1 MREIILKELH
11 IENFQKFRNET
22 FEFGE
27 RETHV
32 LGENRAGKTTI
43 QSAMSWL
50 LFGKDCY
57 GQTDTGRGAFDIKRR
72 IDGKT
77 VDHADVLVSG
87 VFLIDGKLTSLKR
100 ILHENWNKKKEYVG
114 DETQCFVDETPY
126 KVGEYQSFISSIIN
140 EEEFRMITNVDYF
153 LTLPTQFQRNYLC
166 TMGGVRTVEDIC
178 KNNTEWAKFLD
189 LISGKSLEDAL
200 KQISY
205 EKKELRKK
213 YDKVEPGI
221 QSLEKV
227 KPEAL
232 DWEAL
237 KLEKETI
244 NSQLEAVNDSLSD
257 TNKME
262 ASKQAEIKD
271 IMEQVSAKRKE
282 FFNITNELQS
292 LKQKAVTARKEENY
306 QKDEERR
313 TKSNRLAE
321 LTSERDSLKLSITSL
336 ELTAKKRD
344 KEMFELMEEYNK
356 TNASVF
362 ESSESETICPLLKNH
377 LCNSPEL
384 LTYIEKNREK
394 AETDFNIKKK
404 QKVDS
409 ILEEGKAKR
418 KEKEH
423 AESELK
429 QAQVKL
435 TSLKNEIEALQTII
449 NSMPVYADC
458 AITEDEIVIPNK
470 ALYEQKRIDINKEI
484 AELEGLLKSKE
495 TSQNPDNSV
504 LLQKRAGLNQ
514 QLEVVIRKLS
524 VKEQIDKIAKEIHDL
539 NEEGKRLAG
548 QITELENKEFTAKE
562 INRAVVEDATERV
575 NKLFEMTHWEMF
587 EQQNNGGYAEVC
599 KPTIGGVSRS
609 LNYEAK
615 INIGIDICNAIA
627 RFKGVSAPLFID
639 NHESV
644 NESLTVIGQVIK
656 NYVAPKGTKLNIKI
670 IS

>member
-1 MREIILKELH
+1 MKSIILKELH

-27 RETHV
+27 SETHIS
-32 LGENRAGKTTI
+32 GENRAGKTTI
-43 QSAMSWL
+43 QSAMLWL

-72 IDGKT
+72 VEGKT

-87 VFLIDGKLTSLKR
+87 VFLIDGKVTNLKR
-100 ILHENWNKKKEYVG
+100 ILHENWNKKNEYMG

-126 KVGEYQSFISSIIN
+126 KVGEYQSFISSVIN
-140 EEEFRMITNVDYF
+140 EEEFRMITNIDYF
-153 LTLPTQFQRNYLC
+153 LSLPAQFQRNYLC
-166 TMGGVRTVEDIC
+166 TMGGVRTVADIC
-178 KNNTEWAKFLD
+178 KDNTSWSKFLD

-213 YDKVEPGI
+213 YDKIEPGI

-227 KPEAL
+227 KPEVL

-237 KLEKETI
+237 KLEKDAI
-244 NSQLEAVNDSLSD
+244 SSQLEIVNDSLSD
-257 TNKME
+257 TNKLE
-262 ASKQAEIKD
+262 ASKQMEIKD
-271 IMEQVSAKRKE
+271 LMEQVSVKRKE
-282 FFNITNELQS
+282 FYNTTNELQS

-313 TKSNRLAE
+313 AKSNRLTE
-321 LTSERDSLKLSITSL
+321 LISERDSLMLSITSL
-336 ELTAKKRD
+336 GFTAKKRAE
-344 KEMFELMEEYNK
+344 EMLELMEEYNK
-356 TNASVF
+356 MNASAF
-362 ESSESETICPLLKNH
+362 ESSESETMCPLLKSH
-377 LCNSPEL
+377 VCNSPEL
-384 LTYIEKNREK
+384 LVYIEKNREK
-394 AETDFNIKKK
+394 AEADFNIKKK
-404 QKVDS
+404 QKIDS

-423 AESELK
+423 AESEL
-429 QAQVKL
+429 VKAETNL

-458 AITEDEIVIPNK
+458 AIAEHEIVIPNK
-470 ALYEQKRIDINKEI
+470 ATYEQKRLEINKEI
-484 AELEGLLKSKE
+484 AELEELLKSKE
-495 TSQNPDNSV
+495 TSENPDNSE
-504 LLQKRAGLNQ
+504 LLQKRTELNRQ
-514 QLEVVIRKLS
+514 IEVVIRKLS
-524 VKEQIDKIAKEIHDL
+524 VKEQIDKVAKEIHDL
-539 NEEGKRLAG
+539 NEEGKRLAN

-599 KPTIGGVSRS
+599 KPTINGVSRS

-644 NESLTVIGQVIK
+644 NESLPAIGQVIK
-656 NYVAPKGTKLNIKI
+656 NYVAPKGTKLNIKN